1 MSRGSSVVLDI
12 AAAGEAVRRGATALL
27 AALGCAFWFASAP
40 VHAAPPPEGFGEL
53 AETLMPAVVNV
64 ATTSKVRGVGDSPRF
79 PRGSPLERFNDL
91 FGDDNG
97 GAVNSLGSGFFISAE
112 GIVVTNNHVIEDAD
126 QIEVILQD
134 GTRMAATL
142 VGRDEPTDLAVLR
155 VKAGRP
161 LPFVKWGDS
170 AHARVGDWVLAIGN
184 PFGLGG
190 SVSAGIISARNR
202 NINEGRYDDFIQTD
216 AAINRGN
223 SGGPLF
229 NMKGDVIGVNTAII
243 SPSGGSI
250 GIGFSV
256 PADLA
261 SGVVTQLLQFGETHR
276 GWLGVRVAPV
286 TPEIAQRNGLPSASG
301 AMITRVTDDSPAARS
316 GLRPG
321 DVVVAYDGKPIA
333 SDRFLTRYVADTA
346 VNKAVKIDF
355 LRDGKKLSVSATIL
369 RLQESN
375 PVARASAPA
384 PGDENGAPPASRA
397 VSGRV
402 MGITLAELTADMR
415 SKYKVEAGVRGLVV
429 TAVDSSSDATGKVV
443 PGDVVVEM
451 AFEPVE
457 TIGEAQA
464 LAMQAERNAARPV
477 LLYIN
482 RGGDM
487 TFRSVKPRKG

>member
-1 MSRGSSVVLDI
+1 MRNREMKLLGFSRRELARS
-12 AAAGEAVRRGATALL
+12 AVRLL
-27 AALGCAFWFASAP
+27 AGLAGAIWLVTAPASA
-40 VHAAPPPEGFGEL
+40 ARPPPDGFADL
-53 AETLMPAVVNV
+53 AESLMPAVVNV
-64 ATTSKVRGVGDSPRF
+64 ATTQKIRGVGDAPRF

-91 FGDDNG
+91 FGDDSG
-97 GAVNSLGSGFFISAE
+97 GEVNSLGSGFLISAD
-112 GIVVTNNHVIEDAD
+112 GVVVTNNHVIEDAD

-134 GTRMAATL
+134 GTRLSAAL
-142 VGRDEPTDLAVLR
+142 VGRDVPTDLAVLR
-155 VKAGRP
+155 IKAGKP
-161 LPFVKWGDS
+161 LPFVKWGD
-170 AHARVGDWVLAIGN
+170 AGHARVGDWVLAIGN

-229 NMKGDVIGVNTAII
+229 NMNGDVIGVNTAIV
-243 SPSGGSI
+243 SPTGGSV
-250 GIGFSV
+250 GVGFSV
-256 PADLA
+256 PSDLA
-261 SGVVTQLLQFGETHR
+261 SGVVSQLLQYGETRR

-286 TPEIAQRNGLPSASG
+286 TAEIAQRNGMPRAAG
-301 AMITRVTDDSPAARS
+301 AMITRVTDDSPASRS
-316 GLRPG
+316 GFRPG
-321 DVVVAYDGKPIA
+321 DVIVSFDGKPVA
-333 SDRFLTRYVADTA
+333 NDRYLTRYVADTPI
-346 VNKAVKIDF
+346 NKVVRVEF
-355 LRDGKKLSVSATIL
+355 LRDGKKQVASVTIM
-369 RLQESN
+369 RLQEATE
-375 PVARASAPA
+375 PLRASAPA
-384 PGDENGAPPASRA
+384 ATDEAAPSGASRA

-402 MGITLAELTADMR
+402 MGMTLAELTADMR
-415 SKYKVEAGVRGLVV
+415 AKFKIEPSVRGLVV
-429 TAVDSSSDATGKVV
+429 TAVDAASDATGKVL

-464 LAMQAERNAARPV
+464 LAMQAERNSARPV